1 MKTKG
6 QLIHKIKQVRYRYM
20 KKFLDKCLAQTSQN
34 CLYNRPSSFEVGSV
48 SSVCVCGYGIEKK
61 EWQAR
66 PCDKRLNPDLASNC
80 SKFELLNTKEEL
92 KDEFNVSLDS
102 LPLPAIASKFPD
114 LAALLWVLS
123 DEGTEEVDDG

>member
-6 QLIHKIKQVRYRYM
+6 QLIQKIKQVRYRYL
-20 KKFLDKCLAQTSQN
+20 KKFLDKCLAQNSQN
-34 CLYNRPSSFEVGSV
+34 CLYNRPSSFDVRDV
-48 SSVCVCGYGIEKK
+48 FSVCVCGYGIEKK

-66 PCDKRLNPDLASNC
+66 PCDKRLNPELAQNC
-80 SKFELLNTKEEL
+80 SKFELLNTKDEL
-92 KDEFNVSLDS
+92 KEEFNVSLDA

-123 DEGTEEVDDG
+123 EDTEEVDDG